1 MKKKLLLVKA
11 AKLLPLLVRNSWV
24 ELVEMLHCS
33 LCLQRVRKLPK
44 KKIPAKEEKK
54 KAGKAIASEKF
65 GSMAWNLFFG
75 NKEGYVEGLESL
87 LG

>member
-1 MKKKLLLVKA
+1 L
-11 AKLLPLLVRNSWV
+11 
-24 ELVEMLHCS
+24 
-33 LCLQRVRKLPK
+33 K